1 MPDASSRV
9 EMAGGVPVVRAPEEI
24 DITNADGLREAM
36 AEAGTRGNETFVVD
50 MTGTRFCDSSG
61 LQALLRAYERA
72 RDQGGRVIL
81 AIPGPHVLRIL
92 AITGIDRVIP
102 TVGRLDEALAQIG
115 TANAAD
121 EVAGT

>member
-9 EMAGGVPVVRAPEEI
+9 GMAGGVPVVKAPEEI

-36 AEAGTRGNETFVVD
+36 ADAGARGHETFVVD

-102 TVGRLDEALAQIG
+102 TAGSLDEALAQIG
-115 TANAAD
+115 AAKAAD

>member
-9 EMAGGVPVVRAPEEI
+9 EMAGGVPVVKAPEEI

-115 TANAAD
+115 AANAAD